1 MYALYQG
8 HLTGNQDVKHYFD
21 RWPPAEVQVFD
32 MSFKLVK
39 TFVLDHAA
47 SVFAVPPGDTVL
59 FSVTQ
64 DSTGPQ
70 VRRTRV
76 P

>member
-1 MYALYQG
+1 F
-8 HLTGNQDVKHYFD
+8 FD
-21 RWPPAEVQVFD
+21 RWPLAEVQVFD
-32 MSFKLVK
+32 MSFQLVK

-47 SVFAVPPGDTVL
+47 SVFAVAPGDTVL

-64 DSTGPQ
+64 DATGPQ
-70 VRRTRV
+70 VRKTRV